1 MAHVGLQN
9 TSQYISCGLIER
21 GTVCIV
27 IFTEQIYDIFSFPTG
42 ACYSAHMAGP

>member
-9 TSQYISCGLIER
+9 TSQYISFGLTER

-27 IFTEQIYDIFSFPTG
+27 AFTEQIYGIFAFPTG
-42 ACYSAHMAGP
+42 ACYWAHMAGP